1 MASSI
6 SATLLLCVV
15 STSCVTARKA
25 GAIIRDV
32 TRKGKGIGVTLGQR
46 VLGEYQDQGDDW
58 LNLRIAYTPPDP
70 PGGPWV
76 KPPPPAPS
84 WCK

>member
-1 MASSI
+1 M
-6 SATLLLCVV
+6 
-15 STSCVTARKA
+15 
-25 GAIIRDV
+25 
-32 TRKGKGIGVTLGQR
+32 RKGKGIRVTLGG
-46 VLGEYQDQGDDW
+46 VLGEYQDHADDW